1 MKNKLT
7 TIAIATVAYAGNL
20 MAQTDVPQ
28 FNGTNFDEVI
38 RAMTLEEKAL
48 VVVGTGMAGV
58 AGTPALGTTAFLVP
72 GATGTTQPVP
82 RLGISAAVL
91 SDGPAGLRI
100 SPKRDFDSK
109 TYYCTHFP
117 IGTCLSSSW
126 NTELVYRTG
135 HAIGEEALAYGVDVL
150 LGPGNNIQ
158 RNPLCGRNFEYY
170 SEDPV
175 LAGNIAAAYIQG
187 VQSNGVGTSLKHFA
201 FNNQETLRM
210 GNDARVSRRAAR
222 EIYLK
227 AFQIAIQQG
236 QPWTVM
242 TAYNKINGTMTSES
256 CELLTTVLR
265 EEWGFNGL
273 VVTDWYGGY
282 DPARGGKANRAANMQ
297 AGNDLIEPGQ
307 PEDSE
312 AIIEAVKSGKLDIN
326 ILDANVKRILRLIAK
341 TPRFKGYK
349 YDNNPD
355 LETHAQVARTLA
367 AEGVVLLKN
376 NDILPLDNTVKKV
389 AAYGCTSYDIIA
401 GGTGSGNVNHAYTVS
416 LIEGLRNNGYTV
428 DETALKVYKDYLE
441 KWKKEHANDRY
452 EWYENK
458 PLPTE
463 FLPSDSDLNNQAV
476 ANDVAVITLGRLS
489 GEGSD
494 RRKDNFYLSKEE
506 QRLIENVCD
515 AYHKAGKKVV
525 AVLNIG
531 GVIETASWKN
541 IPDAILLPWQSGQE
555 MGNTIADILSGCLYP
570 SGKLSMTWPVD
581 VMDHYSSLNFPV
593 EAPVIEMAVFK
604 GTKSDERRKNIEYTN
619 YEEGIYVGY
628 RYFDSFQKEVSYPFG
643 FGLSYT
649 TFEYSDFSVLDMG
662 EDIEIKVTITNR
674 GSHAGKEVAG
684 IYVTAPKGEVDKP
697 SQELKA
703 FTKTKELQPGES
715 HVLTMAVPI
724 KDLASFHEVSGS
736 WIVDAGQ
743 YIFKVG
749 ASSRDIKDNA
759 VLKLKRMELKV
770 NNVLK
775 PQFQLNILTLH

>member
-7 TIAIATVAYAGNL
+7 AITIATVAYAGNL
-20 MAQTDVPQ
+20 MAQTNIPQ

-58 AGTPALGTTAFLVP
+58 AGTPVLGATAFLVP
-72 GATGTTQPVP
+72 DATGTTQPVP
-82 RLGISAAVL
+82 RLGIPAAVL

-126 NTELVYRTG
+126 NGELVYQTG
-135 HAIGEEALAYGVDVL
+135 RAIGKEVLAYGVDVL

-170 SEDPV
+170 SEDPI
-175 LAGNIAAAYIQG
+175 LSGNIAAAYICG

-210 GNDARVSRRAAR
+210 GNDVRVNRRAAR

-227 AFQIAIQQG
+227 AFQIAVQKG
-236 QPWTVM
+236 EPWTVM

-256 CELLTTVLR
+256 YELLTTVLR
-265 EEWGFNGL
+265 DEWGFKGL

-282 DPARGGKANRAANMQ
+282 DPARGGKADRAANMQ

-312 AIIEAVKSGKLDIN
+312 AIVEAVKSGKLDVN
-326 ILDANVKRILRLIAK
+326 VLDANVKRVLQLIAK
-341 TPRFKGYK
+341 TPRFKGYW

-355 LETHAQVARTLA
+355 LAAHAQFARTAA
-367 AEGVVLLKN
+367 AEGLVLLKN
-376 NDILPLDNTVKKV
+376 NDILPLDNAIKKV
-389 AAYGCTSYDIIA
+389 AAYGCTNYDVIA
-401 GGTGSGNVNHAYTVS
+401 GGTGSGNVNRAYTVS

-428 DETALKVYKDYLE
+428 DETVLKAYKDYLD
-441 KWKKEHANDRY
+441 KWREEHANDHY

-458 PLPTE
+458 PLPIE
-463 FLPSDSDLNNQAV
+463 LLPSDSDLSRQV
-476 ANDVAVITLGRLS
+476 AENDVAVVTLGRLS

-494 RRKDNFYLSKEE
+494 RKKENFYLSKEE
-506 QRLIENVCD
+506 KQLIVSVCN
-515 AYHKAGKKVV
+515 AYHKAGKKVIV
-525 AVLNIG
+525 VLNVG
-531 GVIETASWKN
+531 GVIETVSWKN

-555 MGNTIADILSGCLYP
+555 AGNTIADILSGRLYP
-570 SGKLSMTWPVD
+570 SGKLPMTWPVD
-581 VMDHYSSLNFPV
+581 VMDHYSSKNFPL
-593 EAPVIEMAVFK
+593 EAPVIAMSVFK
-604 GTKSDERRKNIEYTN
+604 KVQSAESRKDIEYTN
-619 YEEGIYVGY
+619 YEEDIYVGY
-628 RYFDSFQKEVSYPFG
+628 RYFDAFGKEVSYPFG

-649 TFEYSDFSVLDMG
+649 AFEYSDFTATDKGDEV
-662 EDIEIKVTITNR
+662 EIKAIITNK
-674 GSHAGKEVAG
+674 GKHTGKEIVEV
-684 IYVTAPKGEVDKP
+684 YVTAPKGKVDKP

-703 FTKTKELQPGES
+703 FAKTRSLQSGES
-715 HVLTMAVPI
+715 QVLTMTVAK
-724 KDLASFHEVSGS
+724 KDLASFHEASGS

-743 YIFKVG
+743 YIFKLG
-749 ASSRDIKDNA
+749 ASSRYIKDS
-759 VLKLKRMELKV
+759 VTLKLKRMEQKV

-775 PQFQLNILTLH
+775 PEVKLNILTLK